1 MTSTVTPNT
10 IRLVLPEMHAGQ
22 KRVVEEAARFN
33 VLACGR
39 RFGKTTLGVDRI
51 IQPALVGYPTAWFAP
66 TYKLLLEVW
75 RECLKVLS
83 PVIQRKDAQQKRI
96 ELISGGLVEFWSLDG
111 GTVARGRKYK
121 RVGIDEAAMA
131 ANLEAQ
137 WQEEIRPTLTDFAGD
152 GWFFSTPKGRNFFYK
167 LFSRGQD
174 PEQSVYRSWQLPT
187 STNPFIPP
195 AEIEAARGELPLET
209 YEQEYLAQ
217 FLENAGSVFRNIKAC
232 LTKEAT
238 SPDEHRGHEIVLGLD
253 WGQRTDFTVISIGCL
268 PCRREV
274 ALIRF
279 NQVGWAFQRARVEDA
294 CKDWS
299 VRSGFVETN
308 SIGGPNLEALQ
319 DAGLPLSGF
328 ETTGQSKPP
337 LIQSLALTFE
347 REEFMFLDDAVATV
361 ELEAYEAK
369 RNPNTGRVSYSAP
382 RGLHDDTVIA
392 RALMRRACLAGE
404 GAIVEHGQ
412 PLW

>member
-1 MTSTVTPNT
+1 MTTATPNA
-10 IRLVLPEMHAGQ
+10 IRLVLPELHAGQ
-22 KRVVEEAARFN
+22 QRVVAEAARFN

-51 IQPALVGYPTAWFAP
+51 IQPALVGFPCAWFAP

-75 RECLKVLS
+75 RECLKVLH

-96 ELISGGLVEFWSLDG
+96 ELISGGLVEFWSLDS

-131 ANLEAQ
+131 ANLETQ
-137 WQEEIRPTLTDFAGD
+137 WQEEIRPTLTDYAGD
-152 GWFFSTPKGRNFFYK
+152 GWFFSTPKGRNYFHK

-174 PEQSVYRSWQLPT
+174 PGQSIHRSWQLPT
-187 STNPFIPP
+187 ATNPFIPP
-195 AEIEAARGELPLET
+195 AEIEAARLELPVET

-217 FLENAGSVFRNIKAC
+217 FLENGGSVFRNIRAC
-232 LTKEAT
+232 LTKAPT
-238 SPDEHRGHEIVLGLD
+238 SPAEHRGHDLVLGLD
-253 WGQRTDFTVISIGCL
+253 WGQRTDFTAISIGCAT
-268 PCRREV
+268 CRREV

-279 NQVGWAFQRARVEDA
+279 NQVGWAFQRARVESA
-294 CKDWS
+294 CQDWG

-308 SIGGPNLEALQ
+308 SIGNPNLEALQ

-328 ETTGQSKPP
+328 ETTGQSKPA

-347 REEFMFLDDAVATV
+347 RAEFKFIDEPVATT

-369 RNPNTGRVSYSAP
+369 RNPNTGRTSYSAP

-392 RALMRRACLAGE
+392 RALMRRAALASE
-404 GAIVEHGQ
+404 GAIAEHGA